1 MDDDYDDA
9 AMERRGRHDSTAAA
23 AGFIAELHLNNI
35 MTLLARLQKT
45 DKFLTSRRTVRELIF
60 NVSS

>member
-1 MDDDYDDA
+1 M
-9 AMERRGRHDSTAAA
+9 MERRGRHDSTAAA